1 MKLKSLSIAMAICAM
16 MLASCGNSAKSDSGT
31 VNAIETTETISQVE
45 DNSCDSN
52 QICNDSI
59 VIRGKT
65 TTEGFGRCS
74 KCNCKEF
81 EGRGQTCRNCGHSYK
96 AHY

>member
-59 VIRGKT
+59 VIRGET
-65 TTEGFGRCS
+65 TT
-74 KCNCKEF
+74 
-81 EGRGQTCRNCGHSYK
+81 
-96 AHY
+96 